1 MKDCWFS
8 LPETV
13 YVSFD
18 EPGLVL
24 LYHTEKGHQASSE
37 LPQVVELIKDV
48 YRPENMGVVSLDV
61 YLPDDGIERF
71 VGRLKHLDMCMTKA
85 HVTNQP
91 KPIHF
96 LPILNLQNDVER
108 LQEIGEDHMIGDNIS
123 TYLTRA
129 VIHFSSEC
137 GKHCPHC
144 GIAHRQTLCCTAT
157 EPPLAMPWERL
168 KELVGQLAAT
178 SVQVIDLVGGD
189 LRTYPHLDQLH
200 ALVEQYPQ
208 FSWHLWQHGANG
220 EGFAAGKAKTDV
232 VLLAPFEA
240 SDGFETL
247 RNNPDARFHLLVE
260 NEMQVEQAE
269 RLVAGIEAERCEWVP
284 VFNGE
289 NLKFFEDNVFL
300 DEEDITSGPVSM
312 REIFCHQ
319 KLNTNYFGTLHF
331 FADGEVKAD
340 VNGEA
345 VGRFPEKNV
354 LELVY
359 EELTR
364 NTAWRRTRGGERCS
378 VCRYCFLCPSP
389 GNYETAI
396 GKENLCKIK
405 STVAIEGDS

>member
-18 EPGLVL
+18 ELGLVM
-24 LYHTEKGHQASSE
+24 LYHTEKGHRVSSE

-48 YRPENMGVVSLDV
+48 YRPENMGVVSLDT
-61 YLPDDGIERF
+61 YLPDDRIEDF
-71 VGRLKHLDMCMTKA
+71 VGRLKDLDMCMIKA
-85 HVTNQP
+85 QVASLP

-108 LQEIGEDHMIGDNIS
+108 LQEIGEDYMIGDNIS

-129 VIHFSSEC
+129 MIHVNTEC

-157 EPPLAMPWERL
+157 EPPQSMSLERL
-168 KELVGQLAAT
+168 QDLVRQLAAT

-189 LRTYPHLDQLH
+189 LRTYPHLGQLH

-208 FSWHLWQHGANG
+208 FNWHMWQHGMNC
-220 EGFAAGKAKTDV
+220 EGFDFGKAKADV
-232 VLLAPFEA
+232 ILSAPFETC
-240 SDGFETL
+240 DGFEDL
-247 RNNPDARFHLLVE
+247 KNKPHVRFHLLVE
-260 NEMQVEQAE
+260 NEIQVEQAE
-269 RLVAGIEAERCEWVP
+269 HLIAGIDAERCEWVP

-289 NLKFFEDNVFL
+289 NLKFFEANVFL
-300 DEEDITSGPVSM
+300 DEEDILSGPVSM

-319 KLNTNYFGTLHF
+319 KLNTNYFGRLHF
-331 FADGEVKAD
+331 FPNGEVKAD

-345 VGRFPEKNV
+345 VGRFPEKSV
-354 LELVY
+354 LELVH
-359 EELTR
+359 EEMLH
-364 NTAWRRTRGGERCS
+364 NTAWRRVRGGTRCS
-378 VCRYCFLCPSP
+378 GCRFRYLCPSP
-389 GNYETAI
+389 GNYETMIGEESLCHVQAI
-396 GKENLCKIK
+396 PE
-405 STVAIEGDS
+405 